1 MNYRHAFHAGNFADI
16 VKHVILARALTYL
29 QRKDKPVFV
38 LDTHAGLGSYDLES
52 EAARKT
58 CEADDGIGRLWS
70 HLEGAPE
77 PVAAL
82 LAPFVG
88 AVRSLNPAN
97 EPRFYPGSPA
107 LIAYLM
113 RPQDRA
119 VFCELHP
126 DDHRA
131 LADRFTRSKRA
142 RVNQMDGWQALKT
155 LLPPPERRGLVVI
168 DPPFEARNEFDVMLA
183 GLEAAAR
190 RFATGTF
197 LAWYPIKHERAVAA
211 FRTGLGQR
219 FKDALLVETTVA
231 APADAVFHGSGMA
244 VINSPYTLA
253 SELEMLLPWLM
264 QHLERQPGAG
274 AWRIEA
280 LREGKSGHKT
290 TIRA

>member
-38 LDTHAGLGSYDLES
+38 LDTHAGLGSYDLEG

-58 CEADDGIGRLWS
+58 AEADDGIGRLWP
-70 HLEGAPE
+70 LLDGAPDA
-77 PVAAL
+77 VGAL
-82 LAPFVG
+82 LAPF
-88 AVRSLNPAN
+88 ADTVRSLNPTN

-107 LIAYLM
+107 LIAHLM

-126 DDHRA
+126 DDHRV
-131 LADRFTRSKRA
+131 LADRFARSKRV

-155 LLPPPERRGLVVI
+155 LLPPPERRGLVII
-168 DPPFEARNEFDVMLA
+168 DPPFEARDEFDTMLA
-183 GLEAAAR
+183 GLEAAVR

-197 LAWYPIKHERAVAA
+197 LAWYPIKHEAVVDA
-211 FRTGLGQR
+211 FRSGLRRR
-219 FKDALLVETTVA
+219 FKDALLVETMIA
-231 APADAVFHGSGMA
+231 APADGAFCGSGMA
-244 VINSPYTLA
+244 LINPPYTLVA
-253 SELEMLLPWLM
+253 ELETLLPWLI
-264 QHLERQPGAG
+264 QRLEREPGAG

-280 LREGKSGHKT
+280 SS
-290 TIRA
+290 